1 MPKLD
6 SPLPHMFARSFELIT
21 LEDKMDKMPG
31 AGFARPTAAAAI
43 AAESGLPRDCGL
55 TQSDIAA
62 LQQGCAKLPGK
73 WRVDLEREDDECLYA
88 RITAPWIH
96 DLSSSFLVDRVGE
109 VVVLTDRVSSLT
121 DDLASWHPTVGD
133 ALEAIQNIV
142 FGQTRELAATL
153 DAPLVCSSE

>member
-1 MPKLD
+1 
-6 SPLPHMFARSFELIT
+6 
-21 LEDKMDKMPG
+21 MDKMPVG
-31 AGFARPTAAAAI
+31 AFATPAM
-43 AAESGLPRDCGL
+43 AAEPGLPRDCGL
-55 TQSDIAA
+55 AQSDIVA

-73 WRVDLEREDDECLYA
+73 WRVDLEREEDECLYA

-142 FGQTRELAATL
+142 FGQTREYAASL
-153 DAPLVCSSE
+153 EGSFAYSSE